1 MNEVDCEAAER
12 EDVMGELCGLNKKVS
27 TITFLN
33 GIEVEN
39 MK

>member
-1 MNEVDCEAAER
+1 
-12 EDVMGELCGLNKKVS
+12 VMGEVFGLNRKVS
-27 TITFLN
+27 TITFLD

>member
-1 MNEVDCEAAER
+1 MDEVDCETAER
-12 EDVMGELCGLNKKVS
+12 EDVMGEVFGLNRKVS
-27 TITFLN
+27 TITFLD